1 MQESSQS
8 FELINGMVWKVLI
21 KFAFPIFLST
31 IFQALY
37 TMTDAF
43 IIGQFA
49 GTDMLAA
56 IDSVYNVIKFPL
68 NFFTGLSSGA
78 TIIVSQYYGAKDLD
92 KVSEVSHNA
101 VLFSLCGGLLISVLG
116 VFLSSFFIDL
126 LNVPKNIAYSSNL
139 YLVIYFTGMIFSL
152 FYNMGA
158 GIIRALGNSKIPFY
172 LLIVSNVI
180 NIVLD
185 LIFIKM
191 FQMGVSG
198 AALATIIS
206 QFVCA
211 ILIFFI
217 LLKTTLPCKIRI
229 IKIHFQGKYIKEIF
243 KLGIPI
249 GMQFVLFP
257 ISNMVVQSSI
267 NSFGVDSIAA
277 WAVCGKLDFLI
288 WSVLEALSV
297 AVSVFIAQNYGAGK
311 YKRVKRGVNFG
322 ILTGVVI
329 IGSISF
335 ILYFHSIFLAS
346 LLIKKQSAILIVG
359 SIMNFIAPFYVMA
372 VFFEILSSAIRG
384 MGESVRPM
392 IITLITTCFFR
403 IFWIMF
409 IVPLKSSL
417 FLTLSCYPLSW
428 FIASISFIVC
438 YLLILRKDR
447 ILHLSI

>member
-1 MQESSQS
+1 MQENKQS

-37 TMTDAF
+37 TMTDAI

-116 VFLSSFFIDL
+116 VFLSPFFIDL
-126 LNVPKNIAYSSNL
+126 LNVPKNIAYFSNL
-139 YLVIYFTGMIFSL
+139 YLTIYFIGTSFSL

-191 FQMGVSG
+191 FQMGVAG
-198 AALATIIS
+198 AALATIVS
-206 QFVCA
+206 QFICA
-211 ILIFFI
+211 VLIFFI
-217 LLKTTLPCKIRI
+217 LLKTTLPCKIHI
-229 IKIHFQGKYIKEIF
+229 TKIHFQGKFIKEIF

-297 AVSVFIAQNYGAGK
+297 AVSVFVAQNYGAGK
-311 YKRVKRGVNFG
+311 YKRVKQGVNFG

-428 FIASISFIVC
+428 FIASISFILY

-447 ILHLSI
+447 VLHLSI